1 MCVCVSV
8 CVCVCVC
15 VSECECVCVCVCE
28 CGECVLVTVVLP
40 YVCTQMP
47 IKSLVCSASIA
58 YWITAGKFE
67 IIDSHA

>member
-1 MCVCVSV
+1 MCVSVCVCMCV

-15 VSECECVCVCVCE
+15 
-28 CGECVLVTVVLP
+28 ECVLVTVVLP

-47 IKSLVCSASIA
+47 IKNLVRSASIA